1 MKGTLFILGMGP
13 GDPELLTKKA
23 ERILNSLSFIAYFC
37 KKGEMG
43 HARQI
48 ATPFLIHEL
57 TELRFEYPL
66 TTEIPHYAPEYKET
80 LETFYD
86 HCASKI
92 QKKLDEGQD
101 IGLLCEGDPLL
112 YGSAIYI
119 LERLQEQYTIETI
132 PGVMA
137 MNGCWSRLHLP
148 IVRNDQTL
156 TILSATLP
164 LDKLLVK
171 LNQCESIVIMKIG
184 RNLAKVK
191 TALKQT
197 HLLEQATYIERGTQN
212 QERILPLSQMQDE
225 KAPYFSLILIAG
237 KEN

>member
-1 MKGTLFILGMGP
+1 
-13 GDPELLTKKA
+13 
-23 ERILNSLSFIAYFC
+23 
-37 KKGEMG
+37 
-43 HARQI
+43 
-48 ATPFLIHEL
+48 
-57 TELRFEYPL
+57 
-66 TTEIPHYAPEYKET
+66 
-80 LETFYD
+80 
-86 HCASKI
+86 
-92 QKKLDEGQD
+92 
-101 IGLLCEGDPLL
+101 
-112 YGSAIYI
+112 
-119 LERLQEQYTIETI
+119 
-132 PGVMA
+132 